1 MEFHTCKPALIISP
15 KCEISGVN
23 PGLFSHEFSEKVCSS
38 ENSAG
43 TLQTPHWSPR
53 LALGKAETMGLK
65 GLIATDLSLRMFY
78 WYQVPKTLMRQT
90 SQKQMKLILLL
101 LSLLKCSETQW
112 CCESTPGDS
121 QAVLPNKMC
130 GFIDEVTASEISP
143 VDWEAQVSKMRR
155 QKNVMAYFS
164 FLFFLME
171 LEI

>member
-53 LALGKAETMGLK
+53 LALGKAETMSLK

-112 CCESTPGDS
+112 CLWCPWEHTGGFPGCSS
-121 QAVLPNKMC
+121 QQDVWVHRWGHSIRDKPC
-130 GFIDEVTASEISP
+130 GLRGPSV
-143 VDWEAQVSKMRR
+143 
-155 QKNVMAYFS
+155 
-164 FLFFLME
+164 
-171 LEI
+171 